1 MANLLARRR
10 IRRPA
15 SRDMATLQGG
25 QREPLFFGQ
34 AAPTPFFQPTIQRKC
49 AACEGEEKV
58 QRVPEKKEEEKVQR
72 TADKKEEDKLQRKE
86 SATASTGPAHAAA
99 NYIGSINGKGQPLS
113 AGQQSFYGN
122 RMRADFSQV
131 KIHTGP
137 EAAASAKDINAQA
150 YAYGNHIVFNEGKYQ
165 PEASEGKHLLA
176 HELTHVVQ
184 QGGAATQLQRQA
196 VPAPAAPAAPAPAA
210 PVPHFRDCVR
220 SVTGRDDSD
229 AILNAAMN
237 RARDFVNTAIGLLA
251 NAPAAGTVYET
262 ALATH
267 FGAPLTAA
275 ARQRLRTV
283 FQRILGN
290 LIVPNFICN
299 RTACSG
305 RSTQAMWTP
314 SDDLLHI
321 CPTFWAQADA
331 TCQAVVIIHEAAHD
345 AGIDLDDP
353 AQPVEVPHSPNRGQ
367 PSYPVV
373 GGRGGGRVSRSRRAN
388 TPDAY
393 AFFAAHVHNGADT
406 PGDCFS

>member
-1 MANLLARRR
+1 MTRPAFSRRT
-10 IRRPA
+10 RRPA
-15 SRDMATLQGG
+15 SRDMTTLQSG
-25 QREPLFFGQ
+25 QREPLFFGE
-34 AAPTPFFQPTIQRKC
+34 AAPTPFFQPAIQRKC

-58 QRVPEKKEEEKVQR
+58 QRVPEKKEDEKVQR
-72 TADKKEEDKLQRKE
+72 AADKKEEEQLQRKE
-86 SATASTGPAHAAA
+86 AATVSTVPAHAAA

-113 AGQQSFYGN
+113 AGQQSFYGT
-122 RMRADFSQV
+122 RMGADFSQV
-131 KIHTGP
+131 KIHTGL

-176 HELTHVVQ
+176 HELAHVVQ
-184 QGGAATQLQRQA
+184 QGGAATQLQRQVVPA
-196 VPAPAAPAAPAPAA
+196 PPAPAAPA
-210 PVPHFRDCVR
+210 PHFRDCVR

-267 FGAPLTAA
+267 FGTPLTAA
-275 ARQRLRTV
+275 ARQRLRAV

-299 RTACSG
+299 RTACPSG
-305 RSTQAMWTP
+305 RTQAMWTP
-314 SDDLLHI
+314 DDDLLHI
-321 CPTFWAQADA
+321 CLPFWEQDP

-353 AQPVEVPHSPNRGQ
+353 VQPVEVPHSPNRGQ

-373 GGRGGGRVSRSRRAN
+373 GGRRGGRVSRSRRAN

-393 AFFAAHVHNGADT
+393 AFFAAQVHNGADT
-406 PGDCFS
+406 PGDCFN